1 MASFK
6 GYSDSFRI
14 CRFMGLLLDSFVPP
28 GGTMF
33 DSISSTIENFE
44 SKNDT
49 SMFYINF
56 IYILSIISFFIWRKN
71 KNAEKN
77 AISDEEIFGLRQG
90 AMWFLNSFLSLL
102 AIFAINAQGPPV
114 LGVWTSFGLIIVLW
128 IILML
133 LSIATGDWNTKNEKI
148 ITITI
153 F

>member
-1 MASFK
+1 MKKLWQVLKIILILFGFA
-6 GYSDSFRI
+6 GLW
-14 CRFMGLLLDSFVPP
+14 GLLLDSYVPP
-28 GGTMF
+28 DGTMW

-56 IYILSIISFFIWRKN
+56 IYVLSIISFFLWRKN

-102 AIFAINAQGPPV
+102 AIFAMNVQGSPV
-114 LGVWTSFGLIIVLW
+114 LGVWTSIGLIIVLW

-133 LSIATGDWNTKNEKI
+133 LSISTGDWNTKK
-148 ITITI
+148 
-153 F
+153 

>member
-1 MASFK
+1 MKKLWQVLKVILILF
-6 GYSDSFRI
+6 GFVLLW
-14 CRFMGLLLDSFVPP
+14 GLILDSYVPP
-28 GGTMF
+28 DTNSIF

-56 IYILSIISFFIWRKN
+56 IYALSIISFFIWRKN

-90 AMWFLNSFLSLL
+90 AVWFLNSFLSLL
-102 AIFAINAQGPPV
+102 AVFAMNAQGPPV
-114 LGVWTSFGLIIVLW
+114 LGVWTSIGLIIVLW

-133 LSIATGDWNTKNEKI
+133 LSIATGDWNTKK
-148 ITITI
+148 
-153 F
+153 